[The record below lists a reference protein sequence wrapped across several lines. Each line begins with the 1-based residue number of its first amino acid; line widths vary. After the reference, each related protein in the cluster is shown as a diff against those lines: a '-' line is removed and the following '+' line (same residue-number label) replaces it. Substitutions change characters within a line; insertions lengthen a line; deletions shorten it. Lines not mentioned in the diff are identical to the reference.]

1 MTNGIAEP
9 PAWAVAAVD
18 QRIAQMM
25 EHPASPFKIKD
36 LKEGVGI
43 VMLMLTEPREGATIA
58 EINTWENACDNCGTW
73 CQDGVLTGVVQR
85 EIKGIQVAVVFGSCP
100 SCAGEG

>member
-1 MTNGIAEP
+1 MTSGTIEP

-18 QRIAQMM
+18 QRIAMM
-25 EHPASPFKIKD
+25 MDHPGSPFKIMD
-36 LKEGVGI
+36 LEAEIGI

-85 EIKGIQVAVVFGSCP
+85 EIKGIQVAVVFGSCVD
-100 SCAGEG
+100 CAGET